1 MFPETRIHQAVFP
14 HAVLKLSYFGEW
26 NTAGPLCIFTPPH
39 TIPYHHLV
47 HVHHLSLHKHPPSR
61 NYGLR
66 LTRDNW
72 CVEGSPL
79 VRPKSGSAASV
90 QLIGCSCSCC
100 VRHFQTTHTVAVHAS
115 MLCYISASLI
125 DFKNHQEYSN
135 IVVQS
140 KRVNNNCLN
149 SKNQCFILSP
159 QLFISFIS
167 ALLASS
173 RSMTHSRCRSNSCYV
188 VASSIE

>member
-1 MFPETRIHQAVFP
+1 VSEIRQVHSAYS
-14 HAVLKLSYFGEW
+14 HHH
-26 NTAGPLCIFTPPH
+26 TPYH
-39 TIPYHHLV
+39 TIILYTFTTCRYISIHL
-47 HVHHLSLHKHPPSR
+47 HE

-72 CVEGSPL
+72 CVEGSPF

-149 SKNQCFILSP
+149 SKNQCFILSA